1 MYFPDDGMLSV
12 TIGSPEGR
20 IVEIAMIRAGGRL
33 DLAGGLHRGGPGLW
47 VVVQVAGCGHQMP
60 LSQYR
65 RLSSEHTTF
74 RELNGPYSH
83 QVLVAMIAQ
92 SALCL
97 ATHAVEERLARWLLT
112 TAGPRRGR
120 NVPPDAGASRA
131 DARRPASH
139 GQRGRFRAA
148 GTPDHQLYPGTNHD
162 P

>member
-1 MYFPDDGMLSV
+1 
-12 TIGSPEGR
+12 
-20 IVEIAMIRAGGRL
+20 
-33 DLAGGLHRGGPGLW
+33 
-47 VVVQVAGCGHQMP
+47 MP

-112 TAGPRRGR
+112 TADRVGAETFLLTQELLGQMPGVQRPTVSEAGSGLRERQIISYTRGR
-120 NVPPDAGASRA
+120 I
-131 DARRPASH
+131 
-139 GQRGRFRAA
+139 
-148 GTPDHQLYPGTNHD
+148 TIHD
-162 P
+162 RER